1 MTVIILTLVIIGY
14 IFIAT
19 EAFTHINKAAV
30 AVFVGVAAWLLY
42 MLTGDSYVK
51 AEHRDDFMMFVL
63 GGGKSFNAYV
73 AKNIF
78 SKYITDACEVVLF
91 LLATLGITEVLNGNG
106 CFNFLS
112 RVLRTR
118 HPAKLIWFLVFTTF
132 VISANLDNLSTT
144 VMMLVVMH
152 KLVNGTKLRMIY
164 GSAIVIAASCGGA
177 LTVIGDVNGLTLWT
191 KGFISPSAYSM
202 VMALPTLLMVS
213 VCTWLLSRMLP
224 EHLPARSLRCA
235 LWETIPH

>member
-1 MTVIILTLVIIGY
+1 MIFVQSWLFREKVLPLHTEKCGNSSVGRALASQAEGRGFEPRLPLNKPGHLVYGLRCEGRVGQVLLNPRADMTVIILTLVIIGY

-78 SKYITDACEVVLF
+78 SKYRCVRSGALSVGNARHYRGVERKWLLQFLKPRVAHTPPRKIDLVSGIYHIYYIGKSRQSLHNGNDACCD
-91 LLATLGITEVLNGNG
+91 A
-106 CFNFLS
+106 
-112 RVLRTR
+112 
-118 HPAKLIWFLVFTTF
+118 
-132 VISANLDNLSTT
+132 
-144 VMMLVVMH
+144 
-152 KLVNGTKLRMIY
+152 
-164 GSAIVIAASCGGA
+164 
-177 LTVIGDVNGLTLWT
+177 
-191 KGFISPSAYSM
+191 
-202 VMALPTLLMVS
+202 
-213 VCTWLLSRMLP
+213 
-224 EHLPARSLRCA
+224 
-235 LWETIPH
+235 